1 MQGEKIAFA
10 PSALAVDSETGVLDI
25 TVPLPEDGNTNFKL
39 TCRLV
44 GQLNTHELAEYLK
57 KKAQMSPNCLTCIVA
72 LNGESSMRVDR
83 PILTRYQSCSA
94 TSPRPCTSPRT
105 PPFTPRPLLTLR
117 RCSSPALVSG
127 VNFADLA
134 E

>member
-25 TVPLPEDGNTNFKL
+25 TVPLPEDGNTNSPPRNFKL

-72 LNGESSMRVDR
+72 LNGQSFMRVEE
-83 PILTRYQSCSA
+83 
-94 TSPRPCTSPRT
+94 
-105 PPFTPRPLLTLR
+105 PF
-117 RCSSPALVSG
+117 
-127 VNFADLA
+127 
-134 E
+134 